1 MLARP
6 ETYYILVFEHVPSKR
21 IIATATLLVE
31 RKFLRN
37 AGLVGHIEDV
47 AVDPEQRG
55 KNLGKRVIVA
65 LTEIAEKVGCY
76 KTILDCNEGNIRE
89 SASLLLCFDSDFLHH
104 SLLRKVRF
112 HAQGIRDGQ
121 VCTIDP
127 SSGCFR
133 LVY

>member
-6 ETYYILVFEHVPSKR
+6 ETYYILVFEHVPTKR

-89 SASLLLCFDSDFLHH
+89 STF
-104 SLLRKVRF
+104 
-112 HAQGIRDGQ
+112 GI
-121 VCTIDP
+121 
-127 SSGCFR
+127 SAH
-133 LVY
+133 

>member
-6 ETYYILVFEHVPSKR
+6 GTYYVLVFEHVPTRR

-47 AVDPEQRG
+47 SVDASRRG
-55 KNLGKRVIVA
+55 KNLGRRVIVA

-76 KTILDCNEGNIRE
+76 KTILDCNQDNIRE
-89 SASLLLCFDSDFLHH
+89 SPFLFWPRRNLIHRAPLAFYEKCGFTH
-104 SLLRKVRF
+104 KEFEMVKY
-112 HAQGIRDGQ
+112 AQ
-121 VCTIDP
+121 
-127 SSGCFR
+127 
-133 LVY
+133 

>member
-6 ETYYILVFEHVPSKR
+6 ETYYVLVFEHVPSGR
-21 IIATATLLVE
+21 IIATATLFVE

-47 AVDPEQRG
+47 SVDASRRG
-55 KNLGKRVIVA
+55 KNLGRRVIVA

-89 SASLLLCFDSDFLHH
+89 CVSGQTGSDAHSIAAQRSTKSAASRTRNS
-104 SLLRKVRF
+104 KW
-112 HAQGIRDGQ
+112 
-121 VCTIDP
+121 
-127 SSGCFR
+127 
-133 LVY
+133 

>member
-6 ETYYILVFEHVPSKR
+6 DTYYVLVFEHVPTGK

-47 AVDPEQRG
+47 SVDASRRG
-55 KNLGKRVIVA
+55 KNLGRRVIVA

-89 SASLLLCFDSDFLHH
+89 SLLPP
-104 SLLRKVRF
+104 
-112 HAQGIRDGQ
+112 
-121 VCTIDP
+121 P
-127 SSGCFR
+127 SSRSQPGF
-133 LVY
+133 